1 MGRLTV
7 RRGLALGAALLA
19 GGALALPF
27 ASQARS
33 SAPATTSTGTTTTTT
48 TPTTTTPTTTTTTP
62 TTTTTTTTTAP
73 TPAPKPLPPLAY
85 SSYVEHVTTS
95 TALLKARVNPRG
107 VATTYFFQYGP
118 TAAYGFQT
126 PSAAAG
132 SGTVEIPLTRTVSG
146 LQPGTTY
153 HFRVLASSSAG
164 MTASKDATF
173 TTRKVPLSLTADV
186 APNPVVF
193 GNPLELTGTLSGT
206 GNAGVAV
213 VLQADPFPYTH
224 GFHDVT
230 SPVATDAAG
239 DFTLPV
245 AGLLLSTQLR
255 AATAGKPAVYSPV
268 VTELVAVRVTLHV
281 RPARRRGDVRLYGT
295 VTPAEPGAGVAFE
308 RFVHGR
314 YVPVSGTTIR
324 GHTGEVSRFA
334 RTVRLRRSG
343 LYRAL
348 VQVASGAQVSGRSRP
363 VEIL

>member
-7 RRGLALGAALLA
+7 RRGLALGAAAVA

-48 TPTTTTPTTTTTTP
+48 TPTTTTATTTT
-62 TTTTTTTTTAP
+62 
-73 TPAPKPLPPLAY
+73 PKPLPPLAY
-85 SSYVEHVTTS
+85 SGSVEQITAS

-107 VATTYFFQYGP
+107 AATESYFQYGP
-118 TAAYGFQT
+118 TAAYGSQT

-132 SGTVEIPLTRTVSG
+132 SGTAEVKLTHAVSG
-146 LQPGTTY
+146 LEPNTTY

-164 MTASKDATF
+164 TTASADATF
-173 TTRKVPLSLTADV
+173 ATRKVPLSLTATVTPD
-186 APNPVVF
+186 PVVF
-193 GNPLELTGTLSGT
+193 GSPLELTGTLSGT

-213 VLQADPFPYTH
+213 VLQANPFPYTH

-230 SPVATDAAG
+230 SPVLTDTTG
-239 DFTLPV
+239 GFSLPV
-245 AGLLLSTQLR
+245 AGLLESTQLR
-255 AATAGKPAVYSPV
+255 AATAGKPTVYSPV
-268 VTELVAVRVTLHV
+268 VTELVTVRVTLHV
-281 RPARRRGDVRLYGT
+281 RPARRRGYVRLYGT

-314 YVPVSGTTIR
+314 YVPVSGTTI
-324 GHTGEVSRFA
+324 GDHAGEVSRFA

-348 VQVASGAQVSGRSRP
+348 VQVSSGAQVSGRSRP
-363 VEIL
+363 VLILA